1 VPKVNRN
8 FKGVWIPKEIWL
20 DENVGWIEKAFLVE
34 INSLDNDKGCFASN
48 NYLSKFFGVSKGR
61 CSQIITL
68 LKDKGYIEVGYE
80 RNGKQITKRT
90 IRVVKKLNRGYL
102 VNDEGVV
109 RKRLG
114 GYLENAQDNN
124 TISNNTTNKLND
136 DDLVKEK
143 WNTFAKKHF
152 LSPLISLV
160 GNRKKH
166 LSSRLTDKD
175 FDFDKLLV
183 CISKSSF
190 LLGKTT
196 DWKISFD
203 WLVKSDNNYIKI
215 LEGNYNDKSKE
226 QRSNGNNIL
235 TARKCSKCN
244 YNLTTD
250 GVCYTS
256 NCPNFAKQKSSN
268 ILSEIINEHI

>member
-1 VPKVNRN
+1 MPKVNRN

-34 INSLDNDKGCFASN
+34 INSLDNESGCFASN

-68 LKDKGYIEVGYE
+68 LKDKRYIEVSYE
-80 RNGKQITKRT
+80 RNGKQITKRI

-102 VNDEGVV
+102 EDDGGVV

-124 TISNNTTNKLND
+124 TITNNTTNKLND
-136 DDLVKEK
+136 DDVVKEK

-166 LSSRLTDKD
+166 LTSRLTDKD

-203 WLVKSDNNYIKI
+203 WLVKSENNYIKI

-226 QRSNGNNIL
+226 QRSNSGSVSVS
-235 TARKCSKCN
+235 RKCAKCN

-256 NCPNFAKQKSSN
+256 NCPNFAKQRSN
-268 ILSEIINEHI
+268 TLSEIMNEHI

>member
-1 VPKVNRN
+1 MPKVNRN

-34 INSLDNDKGCFASN
+34 INSLDNESGCFASN

-68 LKDKGYIEVGYE
+68 LKDKRYIEVGYE
-80 RNGKQITKRT
+80 RNGKQITKRI

-102 VNDEGVV
+102 
-109 RKRLG
+109 
-114 GYLENAQDNN
+114 ENAQDNN
-124 TISNNTTNKLND
+124 TITNNTTNKLND
-136 DDLVKEK
+136 DDVVKEK

-203 WLVKSDNNYIKI
+203 WLVKSENNYIKI

-226 QRSNGNNIL
+226 QRSNSGSVSVS
-235 TARKCSKCN
+235 RKCAKCN

-256 NCPNFAKQKSSN
+256 NCPNFAKQRSN
-268 ILSEIINEHI
+268 TLSEIMNEHI